1 MRYYH
6 HDHHGEGGCGH
17 EHGCHRQ
24 EHGDALPSP
33 GNAGEGCPKDR
44 EGAAS
49 QPTLSDLDKA
59 RMLLD
64 HMLDHNRH
72 HEEEMAALAERFA
85 AAGEEKA
92 AKKIRTARA
101 RMVEANLALMEAVN
115 LIRHGCAVPPSP
127 EGKAEAEED

>member
-1 MRYYH
+1 MKKKYYH

-17 EHGCHRQ
+17 EHGCHTH
-24 EHGDALPSP
+24 EHGDAQPSP
-33 GNAGEGCPKDR
+33 EA
-44 EGAAS
+44 
-49 QPTLSDLDKA
+49 LSELDKA

-85 AAGEEKA
+85 AAGEEKT

-101 RMVEANLALMEAVN
+101 RMVEANLALMEAIG
-115 LIRHGCAVPPSP
+115 LAAPDQ
-127 EGKAEAEED
+127 EA